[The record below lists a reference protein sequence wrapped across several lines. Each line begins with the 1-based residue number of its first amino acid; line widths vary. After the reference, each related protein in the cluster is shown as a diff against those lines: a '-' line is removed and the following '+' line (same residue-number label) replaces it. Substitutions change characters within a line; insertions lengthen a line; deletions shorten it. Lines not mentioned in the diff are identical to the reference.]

1 MSQTEKRQQVLT
13 FPDIGCAGLIA
24 GIFLRDL
31 GVTYIPAPSIQ
42 GAEKSAAFRSAP
54 EDMCLPFKLFAAQL
68 EQAWHQGANT
78 VVMPSS
84 RGPCRLGEF
93 CELLRVLLRNR
104 GCDYEWIVLDVPSD
118 IGMKELL

>member
-31 GVTYIPAPSIQ
+31 GVTYIPAPSNQ

-84 RGPCRLGEF
+84 RGPCRLGELSVSCCAYF
-93 CELLRVLLRNR
+93 CGTGGATMNR
-104 GCDYEWIVLDVPSD
+104 SYWMCLPISG
-118 IGMKELL
+118 